1 MCQEVLQG
9 RRRFLLE
16 REKFRMEYEA
26 AEKERQRISEHNVAT
41 ETMVDVNVGGVIF
54 EASRHSFT
62 QQPGSLLERLMTGR
76 TQAQRDKDGRI
87 FLDRDSSLFRSILNF
102 LPQPRSS

>member
-1 MCQEVLQG
+1 MNEMEVQNSARQIRQEREESRARLKQEREQIEKEVLQG

-41 ETMVDVNVGGVIF
+41 ETMVDINVGGVIF
-54 EASRHSFT
+54 EESPSAS
-62 QQPGSLLERLMTGR
+62 
-76 TQAQRDKDGRI
+76 
-87 FLDRDSSLFRSILNF
+87 
-102 LPQPRSS
+102 

>member
-1 MCQEVLQG
+1 M
-9 RRRFLLE
+9 LE